1 MDPNARPE
9 SLSVVYI
16 EDDLKLARLTARYL
30 ESHGVRVL
38 LAGDAVEGAAAVM
51 RTRPD
56 VILLDLMLPGMDGIA
71 LCAEL
76 RQRLD
81 TPIIMITAR
90 GEENDRV
97 AGLESGADDYVTKP
111 FSARELL
118 ARIRAQARRAQGKLG
133 PTSTLLVVGALQLD
147 PVARTAQ
154 LAGQRLELTS
164 YEFGLLFALAER
176 AGKILT
182 RESLVDLVR
191 GSAEEAF
198 ERSVDVHVS
207 HLRRKLGDDPRSPRL
222 LKTVRG
228 VGYVL
233 TVEDT
238 SP

>member
-1 MDPNARPE
+1 M
-9 SLSVVYI
+9 
-16 EDDLKLARLTARYL
+16 
-30 ESHGVRVL
+30 
-38 LAGDAVEGAAAVM
+38 
-51 RTRPD
+51 
-56 VILLDLMLPGMDGIA
+56 
-71 LCAEL
+71 
-76 RQRLD
+76 
-81 TPIIMITAR
+81 
-90 GEENDRV
+90 